1 MKNIS
6 ELNRGGRDC
15 WRILG
20 TSVSCGK
27 GYDSVRDRQK
37 AKKKRTRRKCGKA
50 AKDEVGRVDRLGIF

>member
-37 AKKKRTRRKCGKA
+37 AKKKGLGESVEKRQRM
-50 AKDEVGRVDRLGIF
+50 RLEG